1 MTDIKE
7 KARIVIVREKVKN
20 IRGRPANR
28 LIKAAARY
36 RIIENAKQQNS
47 SEFPVDKAELFAAE
61 TTQTAVGLGA
71 AQIQSM
77 RRRGSA
83 AADKTPQQK
92 MRRAAVMN
100 VKERLRHRQIANAPD
115 SLPAQSAE
123 HDSGLSAKQDVK
135 SKSSLPKAS
144 ATPAPAK
151 PTGTEQR
158 KKYVQHKKLTRL
170 RNGRAKTEEK
180 LIQRLAAALTKST
193 TRAASSVV
201 LSAAGGVIIIAVC
214 ALMLIAGI
222 AASPFGILFANEPQ
236 GDGAIQLNAAVA
248 KINAEYAARLDEIQD
263 GEFEEIIV
271 NGDAPDW
278 REVVAVFACKV
289 AGGKNGLDVA
299 TMDEKRISLLRSV
312 FWDMVSLD
320 FEIETVETEDDD
332 PDNIGSIIVKN
343 TLKITIGHKTADDM
357 RSAYDF
363 SKAQNKVLD
372 ELLSDPTL
380 LRGLMSDLTITQ
392 ADAVELLKNLPG
404 DLDEERCAVVKAALS
419 LVGKVNYF
427 WGGKSLTLGWD
438 YRWGTT
444 MKVTS
449 EGSQSTGT
457 YRPYGLDCSG
467 FVDWAFYNATDGQYY
482 PSGGNGG
489 TQAQLN
495 NCYDISESEAL
506 PGDLVFASDIGHVGI
521 VGGRDDNG
529 NLLII
534 HCTGGGYNNV
544 VITGMDGF
552 FGITARPQWY

>member
-36 RIIENAKQQNS
+36 RITEKAKRQNS
-47 SEFPVDKAELFAAE
+47 SESPVDKAELFAAE
-61 TTQTAVGLGA
+61 MTQTAVGLGA

-77 RRRGSA
+77 RQRGSA
-83 AADKTPQQK
+83 ASDNTPQEK

-100 VKERLRHRQIANAPD
+100 EKERLRHRQSANAPD

-123 HDSGLSAKQDVK
+123 HDSGLSAKPDVK
-135 SKSSLPKAS
+135 SKSSLPKVS
-144 ATPAPAK
+144 APPSLAK
-151 PTGTEQR
+151 PIGTDQR
-158 KKYVQHKKLTRL
+158 KKYVQYKKLTRL
-170 RNGRAKTEEK
+170 RNGRAKIEEK
-180 LIQRLAAALTKST
+180 LIRRLAAALTKST
-193 TRAASSVV
+193 TRVASSVV

-248 KINAEYAARLDEIQD
+248 KINAEYAARLAEIQD

-312 FWDMVSLD
+312 FLDMVSLD

-332 PDNIGSIIVKN
+332 PDNIGGIIVKN

-363 SKAQNKVLD
+363 SKAQNKALD

-380 LRGLMSDLTITQ
+380 LNGLMSDLTITQ
-392 ADAVELLKNLPG
+392 ANAVGLLKNLPD
-404 DLDEERCAVVKAALS
+404 DLDEERRAVVKSALS

-482 PSGGNGG
+482 PSGGDGG

-495 NCYDISESEAL
+495 NCYVISESEAL

-534 HCTGGGYNNV
+534 HCAGGGYNNV

>member
-20 IRGRPANR
+20 IRGRPASR
-28 LIKAAARY
+28 LTKAAARY
-36 RIIENAKQQNS
+36 RIIEKAKRQNS
-47 SEFPVDKAELFAAE
+47 SESPVDKAELFAAE
-61 TTQTAVGLGA
+61 MTQAAVGLGA

-77 RRRGSA
+77 RRRGSVR
-83 AADKTPQQK
+83 ADNTPQQK

-100 VKERLRHRQIANAPD
+100 AKERLRHRQSTNAPD
-115 SLPAQSAE
+115 NLPAQSAE
-123 HDSGLSAKQDVK
+123 HDSRLSAKQDVK

-180 LIQRLAAALTKST
+180 FIRRFAAALTKST

-236 GDGAIQLNAAVA
+236 GDSAIQLNAAVA

-289 AGGKNGLDVA
+289 AGGKNGIDVA

-320 FEIETVETEDDD
+320 SEIETVETEDDA
-332 PDNIGSIIVKN
+332 PDNIGGIIVKN

-357 RSAYDF
+357 RSAYNF
-363 SKAQNKVLD
+363 SKAQNKALD

-380 LRGLMSDLTITQ
+380 LKGLMSDLTITQ
-392 ADAVELLKNLPG
+392 TDAVELLKNLPD
-404 DLDEERCAVVKAALS
+404 DLDEERRAVVKAALA

-482 PSGGNGG
+482 PSCGNGG

-495 NCYDISESEAL
+495 NCYVISESEAL

>member
-7 KARIVIVREKVKN
+7 KSRIVIVREKVKN
-20 IRGRPANR
+20 IHGRPASR
-28 LIKAAARY
+28 LIKATARY
-36 RIIENAKQQNS
+36 RIIKKAKRQNS
-47 SEFPVDKAELFAAE
+47 SEAPVDKAELFAAE
-61 TTQTAVGLGA
+61 MTQAAVGLGA

-77 RRRGSA
+77 RRRGSVR
-83 AADKTPQQK
+83 ADNTPQQK

-100 VKERLRHRQIANAPD
+100 AKERLRHRQSTNAPD
-115 SLPAQSAE
+115 NLPAQSAE

-135 SKSSLPKAS
+135 SKSSLPKVS
-144 ATPAPAK
+144 ARPSPVK
-151 PTGTEQR
+151 PTGTDQR

-170 RNGRAKTEEK
+170 RTGRANTEEK
-180 LIQRLAAALTKST
+180 LIRRLAAALTKST

-332 PDNIGSIIVKN
+332 PDNIGGIIVKN

-363 SKAQNKVLD
+363 SKAQNKALD

-380 LRGLMSDLTITQ
+380 LKGLMSDLTITQ
-392 ADAVELLKNLPG
+392 ADAVELLKNLPD

-482 PSGGNGG
+482 PSGGDGG

-495 NCYDISESEAL
+495 NCYVISKSEAL

>member
-20 IRGRPANR
+20 IRGRPASR
-28 LIKAAARY
+28 LIKAAAKY
-36 RIIENAKQQNS
+36 RIIEKAKRQNN
-47 SEFPVDKAELFAAE
+47 SETPVDRAELFAAE

-71 AQIQSM
+71 GQIQSM

-83 AADKTPQQK
+83 AADNTPQQK
-92 MRRAAVMN
+92 MRLAAVMN
-100 VKERLRHRQIANAPD
+100 AKEKLRHSQSANAPD

-135 SKSSLPKAS
+135 SKSSLPKVS
-144 ATPAPAK
+144 APPSPAK
-151 PTGTEQR
+151 PKGTEQR
-158 KKYVQHKKLTRL
+158 KKYVQYKKLTRL
-170 RNGRAKTEEK
+170 RNGRAKAEEK
-180 LIQRLAAALTKST
+180 FIRRFAAALTKST

-236 GDGAIQLNAAVA
+236 GDGAVQLNAAVA

-263 GEFEEIIV
+263 GEFEKIIV

-289 AGGKNGLDVA
+289 AGGKNGIDVA

-332 PDNIGSIIVKN
+332 PDNIGGIIVKN

-357 RSAYDF
+357 RSAYNF
-363 SKAQNKVLD
+363 SKAQNKALD

-392 ADAVELLKNLPG
+392 ADAVELLKNLPD
-404 DLDEERCAVVKAALS
+404 DLNEERCAVVKAALS

-444 MKVTS
+444 IKVTS

-482 PSGGNGG
+482 PSCGDGG

-495 NCYDISESEAL
+495 NCYVISESEAL

-521 VGGRDDNG
+521 VGGHDDNG

>member
-7 KARIVIVREKVKN
+7 KSRIVIVREKVKN

-36 RIIENAKQQNS
+36 RIIEKAKQQNS

-83 AADKTPQQK
+83 AADNTPQQK

-320 FEIETVETEDDD
+320 FEKETVETEDDD
-332 PDNIGSIIVKN
+332 PDNIGGIIVKN

-357 RSAYDF
+357 RSAYAF
-363 SKAQNKVLD
+363 SKAQNKALD

-380 LRGLMSDLTITQ
+380 LKGLMSDLTITQ
-392 ADAVELLKNLPG
+392 ADAVELLKNLPD
-404 DLDEERCAVVKAALS
+404 DLDEERRAVVKAALS

-482 PSGGNGG
+482 PSVGNGG

-495 NCYDISESEAL
+495 NCYVISESEAL

-521 VGGRDDNG
+521 IGGRDDNG

>member
-7 KARIVIVREKVKN
+7 KSRIVIVREKVKN
-20 IRGRPANR
+20 IRGRPASR
-28 LIKAAARY
+28 LTKAAARY
-36 RIIENAKQQNS
+36 RIIEKAKRQNS
-47 SEFPVDKAELFAAE
+47 SESPVDKAELFAAE
-61 TTQTAVGLGA
+61 MTQTAVGLGA

-77 RRRGSA
+77 RRCGSA
-83 AADKTPQQK
+83 AADNTPQEK

-100 VKERLRHRQIANAPD
+100 AKERLRHRQSANAPD

-135 SKSSLPKAS
+135 SKSSLPKVS
-144 ATPAPAK
+144 ARPSPVK
-151 PTGTEQR
+151 PTGTDQR

-170 RNGRAKTEEK
+170 RTGRANTEEK
-180 LIQRLAAALTKST
+180 LIRRLAAALTKST

-289 AGGKNGLDVA
+289 AGGKNGIDVA

-332 PDNIGSIIVKN
+332 PDNIGGIIVKN

-363 SKAQNKVLD
+363 SKAQNKALD

-380 LRGLMSDLTITQ
+380 LKGLMSDLTITQ
-392 ADAVELLKNLPG
+392 ADAVELLKNLPD
-404 DLDEERCAVVKAALS
+404 DLDEERLAVVKAALS

-438 YRWGTT
+438 YSWGTT

-482 PSGGNGG
+482 PSGGDGG

-495 NCYDISESEAL
+495 NCYVISESEAL

-521 VGGRDDNG
+521 IGGRDDNG

>member
-7 KARIVIVREKVKN
+7 KARIVVVREKVKN
-20 IRGRPANR
+20 IRGRPASR

-36 RIIENAKQQNS
+36 RIIKKAKQQNS
-47 SEFPVDKAELFAAE
+47 SEAPVDKAELFAAE
-61 TTQTAVGLGA
+61 MTQTAVGLGA
-71 AQIQSM
+71 AQIRNM
-77 RRRGSA
+77 RQRGSA
-83 AADKTPQQK
+83 AADNTPQQK
-92 MRRAAVMN
+92 MRRAAAMN
-100 VKERLRHRQIANAPD
+100 AKDRLRHRQSANAPD
-115 SLPAQSAE
+115 GLPAQSAE
-123 HDSGLSAKQDVK
+123 HDSRLSAKQDIK
-135 SKSSLPKAS
+135 SKSSSPKVS
-144 ATPAPAK
+144 APPSPAK
-151 PTGTEQR
+151 PIGTEQR
-158 KKYVQHKKLTRL
+158 KKYVQYKKLTGL
-170 RNGRAKTEEK
+170 HTGRATTEEK
-180 LIQRLAAALTKST
+180 LIRRLAAALTKST
-193 TRAASSVV
+193 SRAASSVV

-248 KINAEYAARLDEIQD
+248 KINAEYAARLDEIQA

-312 FWDMVSLD
+312 FWDMVSIG
-320 FEIETVETEDDD
+320 FELETVETEDDD
-332 PDNIGSIIVKN
+332 PDNIGGIIVKN

-357 RSAYDF
+357 RSAYNF
-363 SKAQNKVLD
+363 SKAQNKALD

-380 LRGLMSDLTITQ
+380 LNGLMSDLTITQ
-392 ADAVELLKNLPG
+392 ANAVELLKNLPD
-404 DLDEERCAVVKAALS
+404 DLDEERRAVVKSALS

-482 PSGGNGG
+482 PSGGDGG
-489 TQAQLN
+489 TLAQLN
-495 NCYDISESEAL
+495 NCYVISESEAL

-529 NLLII
+529 NLRII

>member
-20 IRGRPANR
+20 IRGRPASR
-28 LIKAAARY
+28 LTKAAARY
-36 RIIENAKQQNS
+36 RIIEKAKRQNS
-47 SEFPVDKAELFAAE
+47 SEAPVDKAELFAAE
-61 TTQTAVGLGA
+61 MTQAAVGLGA

-83 AADKTPQQK
+83 AADNTPQEK
-92 MRRAAVMN
+92 MRRAAAMN
-100 VKERLRHRQIANAPD
+100 AKERLRHRQSANAPD

-123 HDSGLSAKQDVK
+123 RDSGLSAKQDVK
-135 SKSSLPKAS
+135 SKSSLPKVS
-144 ATPAPAK
+144 APPSLAK

-158 KKYVQHKKLTRL
+158 KKYIQHKKLTRL
-170 RNGRAKTEEK
+170 CNGRAKTEEK
-180 LIQRLAAALTKST
+180 LIRRLAAALTKST
-193 TRAASSVV
+193 ARAASSVV

-236 GDGAIQLNAAVA
+236 GDGAVQLNTAVA

-289 AGGKNGLDVA
+289 AGGKNGIDVA

-332 PDNIGSIIVKN
+332 PDNIGGIIVKN

-363 SKAQNKVLD
+363 SKAQNKALD

-380 LRGLMSDLTITQ
+380 FRGLMSDLTITQ
-392 ADAVELLKNLPG
+392 ADAVELLKNLPD

-482 PSGGNGG
+482 PSGGDGG

-495 NCYDISESEAL
+495 NCYVISESEAL

-529 NLLII
+529 SLLII

>member
-20 IRGRPANR
+20 IRGRPASR
-28 LIKAAARY
+28 PIKATARY
-36 RIIENAKQQNS
+36 RIIEKAKRQNS
-47 SEFPVDKAELFAAE
+47 SETPVDRAELFAAE

-71 AQIQSM
+71 GQIQSM

-83 AADKTPQQK
+83 AADNTPQQK

-100 VKERLRHRQIANAPD
+100 AKEKLRYSQSANAPD

-135 SKSSLPKAS
+135 SKSSLPKVS
-144 ATPAPAK
+144 APPSPAK
-151 PTGTEQR
+151 PTGTERR
-158 KKYVQHKKLTRL
+158 KKYVQYKNLTRL

-180 LIQRLAAALTKST
+180 LIRRLAAALTKST

-201 LSAAGGVIIIAVC
+201 LSAAGSVIIITVC

-248 KINAEYAARLDEIQD
+248 KINAEYAARLDEIQN

-332 PDNIGSIIVKN
+332 PDNIGGIIVKN
-343 TLKITIGHKTADDM
+343 TLKITIGHKTVDDM
-357 RSAYDF
+357 RNAYDF
-363 SKAQNKVLD
+363 SKAQNKALD
-372 ELLSDPTL
+372 ELLSDPAL
-380 LRGLMSDLTITQ
+380 LKELMSDLTITQ
-392 ADAVELLKNLPG
+392 ADAVELLKNLPD
-404 DLDEERCAVVKAALS
+404 DLDEGRRAVVKAALS

-449 EGSQSTGT
+449 EGSPSTGT

-482 PSGGNGG
+482 PSGGDGG

-495 NCYDISESEAL
+495 NCYVISESEAL

>member
-36 RIIENAKQQNS
+36 RITEKAKRQNS
-47 SEFPVDKAELFAAE
+47 SESPVDKAELFAAE
-61 TTQTAVGLGA
+61 MTQTAVGLGA

-77 RRRGSA
+77 RQRGSA
-83 AADKTPQQK
+83 ASDNTPQEK

-100 VKERLRHRQIANAPD
+100 EKERLRHRQSANAPD

-135 SKSSLPKAS
+135 SKSSLPKVS
-144 ATPAPAK
+144 APPSPAK
-151 PTGTEQR
+151 PTGMEQR

-170 RNGRAKTEEK
+170 RSGRAKTEEK
-180 LIQRLAAALTKST
+180 LIQRLATALTKST
-193 TRAASSVV
+193 TRAASSEV

-312 FWDMVSLD
+312 FLDMVSLD

-332 PDNIGSIIVKN
+332 PDNIGGIIVKN

-357 RSAYDF
+357 RSAYNF
-363 SKAQNKVLD
+363 SKAQNKALD
-372 ELLSDPTL
+372 ELLSDPAL
-380 LRGLMSDLTITQ
+380 LKGLMSDLTITQ
-392 ADAVELLKNLPG
+392 ADAVELLKNLPD
-404 DLDEERCAVVKAALS
+404 DLDEERRAVVKAALS

-482 PSGGNGG
+482 PSGGDGG

-495 NCYDISESEAL
+495 NCYVISESEAL

-529 NLLII
+529 SLLII

>member
-7 KARIVIVREKVKN
+7 KSRIVIVREKVKN

-36 RIIENAKQQNS
+36 RIIEKVKRQNS
-47 SEFPVDKAELFAAE
+47 SETPVDKAELFAAE
-61 TTQTAVGLGA
+61 MTQTAVGLGA

-83 AADKTPQQK
+83 TADNTPQEK

-100 VKERLRHRQIANAPD
+100 AKERLRHRQSANAPD

-123 HDSGLSAKQDVK
+123 HDSRLPPRQDIK
-135 SKSSLPKAS
+135 SKSSLPKVS
-144 ATPAPAK
+144 APPSPAK

-180 LIQRLAAALTKST
+180 LIRRLAAALTKST
-193 TRAASSVV
+193 SRAASSVV
-201 LSAAGGVIIIAVC
+201 LSAAGGVIIIAVR

-332 PDNIGSIIVKN
+332 PDNIGGIIVKN

-357 RSAYDF
+357 RSAYNF
-363 SKAQNKVLD
+363 SKAQNKALD

-380 LRGLMSDLTITQ
+380 LKGLMSDLTITQ
-392 ADAVELLKNLPG
+392 ADAVELLKNLPD
-404 DLDEERCAVVKAALS
+404 DLDEERRAVVKAALS

-482 PSGGNGG
+482 PSGGDGG

-495 NCYDISESEAL
+495 NCYVISESEAL

-552 FGITARPQWY
+552 FGITARLQCY

>member
-36 RIIENAKQQNS
+36 RITEKAKRQNS
-47 SEFPVDKAELFAAE
+47 SESPVDKAELFAAE
-61 TTQTAVGLGA
+61 MTQTAVGLGA

-77 RRRGSA
+77 RQRGSA
-83 AADKTPQQK
+83 ASDNTPQEK

-100 VKERLRHRQIANAPD
+100 VKERLRHRQSANAPD

-135 SKSSLPKAS
+135 SKSSLPKVS
-144 ATPAPAK
+144 APPSPAK
-151 PTGTEQR
+151 PTGMEQR

-170 RNGRAKTEEK
+170 RSGRAKTEEK

-193 TRAASSVV
+193 TRAASSEV

-312 FWDMVSLD
+312 FLDMVSLD
-320 FEIETVETEDDD
+320 FEIETVETEDDA
-332 PDNIGSIIVKN
+332 PDNIGGIIVKN

-357 RSAYDF
+357 RSAYNF
-363 SKAQNKVLD
+363 SKAQNKALD
-372 ELLSDPTL
+372 ELLSDPAL
-380 LRGLMSDLTITQ
+380 LKGLMSDLTITQ
-392 ADAVELLKNLPG
+392 ADAVELLKNLPD
-404 DLDEERCAVVKAALS
+404 DLDEERRAVVKAALS

-482 PSGGNGG
+482 PSGGDGG

-495 NCYDISESEAL
+495 NCYVISESEAL

-529 NLLII
+529 SLLII

>member
-7 KARIVIVREKVKN
+7 KARIVVVREKVKN
-20 IRGRPANR
+20 IRGRPASR

-36 RIIENAKQQNS
+36 RSIEKAKHQNS
-47 SEFPVDKAELFAAE
+47 SEATIDKAELFATKAM
-61 TTQTAVGLGA
+61 QTAVGLGA
-71 AQIQSM
+71 AQIRNM
-77 RRRGSA
+77 RQRGSA
-83 AADKTPQQK
+83 AADNTPQQK

-100 VKERLRHRQIANAPD
+100 AKEKLRHSQSANAPD

-123 HDSGLSAKQDVK
+123 HDSGLSPRQDIK

-180 LIQRLAAALTKST
+180 LIRRLAAALTKST

-236 GDGAIQLNAAVA
+236 GDGAMQLNAAVA

-289 AGGKNGLDVA
+289 AGGKNGIDVA

-312 FWDMVSLD
+312 FWDMVSID

-332 PDNIGSIIVKN
+332 PDNIGGIIVKN

-357 RSAYDF
+357 RSAYNF
-363 SKAQNKVLD
+363 SKAQNKALD
-372 ELLSDPTL
+372 ELLSDLTL
-380 LRGLMSDLTITQ
+380 LKGLMSDLTITQ
-392 ADAVELLKNLPG
+392 TDAVELLKNLPD
-404 DLDEERCAVVKAALS
+404 DLDEERRAVVKAALL

-495 NCYDISESEAL
+495 NCYVISESEAL

-521 VGGRDDNG
+521 IGGRDDNG

>member
-20 IRGRPANR
+20 IRGRPASR

-36 RIIENAKQQNS
+36 RIIEKAKRQNS
-47 SEFPVDKAELFAAE
+47 SESPVDKAELFAAE
-61 TTQTAVGLGA
+61 MTQAAVGLGA

-83 AADKTPQQK
+83 TADNTPQEK
-92 MRRAAVMN
+92 MRRATVMN
-100 VKERLRHRQIANAPD
+100 AKESLRHRQSANAPD

-123 HDSGLSAKQDVK
+123 HDSGISAKHDVK
-135 SKSSLPKAS
+135 SKSSLPKVS
-144 ATPAPAK
+144 APPSPAK

-158 KKYVQHKKLTRL
+158 KKYVQYKNLTRL

-236 GDGAIQLNAAVA
+236 GDGATQLNAAVA

-320 FEIETVETEDDD
+320 FEIETVEAEDDD
-332 PDNIGSIIVKN
+332 PDNIGGIIVKN

-363 SKAQNKVLD
+363 SKAQNKALD

-380 LRGLMSDLTITQ
+380 LKRLMSDLTITQ
-392 ADAVELLKNLPG
+392 ADAVELLKNLPD
-404 DLDEERCAVVKAALS
+404 DLDEERRAVVKAALS

-482 PSGGNGG
+482 PSGGDGG

-495 NCYDISESEAL
+495 NCYVTSESEAL

>member
-36 RIIENAKQQNS
+36 RIIEKAKQQNS
-47 SEFPVDKAELFAAE
+47 SEFPVDKADLFAAE

-83 AADKTPQQK
+83 AADNTPQQK

-100 VKERLRHRQIANAPD
+100 AKERLRRRKSTNTPD

-123 HDSGLSAKQDVK
+123 QDVK
-135 SKSSLPKAS
+135 SKSSLPKVS
-144 ATPAPAK
+144 APPSPAK
-151 PTGTEQR
+151 PTGTERR
-158 KKYVQHKKLTRL
+158 KKYVQYKNLTRL
-170 RNGRAKTEEK
+170 RNGRAKAEEK
-180 LIQRLAAALTKST
+180 FIRRFAAALTKST

-289 AGGKNGLDVA
+289 AGRKNGLDVA

-332 PDNIGSIIVKN
+332 PDNIGGIIVKN

-363 SKAQNKVLD
+363 SKAQNKALD

-380 LRGLMSDLTITQ
+380 LKWLMSDLTITQ
-392 ADAVELLKNLPG
+392 ADAVELLKNLPD
-404 DLDEERCAVVKAALS
+404 DLDEERRAVVKAALL

-495 NCYDISESEAL
+495 NCYVISESEAL

-521 VGGRDDNG
+521 IGGRDDNG

>member
-7 KARIVIVREKVKN
+7 KARIVVVREKVKN
-20 IRGRPANR
+20 IRGRPASR

-36 RIIENAKQQNS
+36 RIIKKAKQQNS
-47 SEFPVDKAELFAAE
+47 SEAPVDKAELFAAK

-77 RRRGSA
+77 RRCGSA
-83 AADKTPQQK
+83 TADNTPQKK
-92 MRRAAVMN
+92 MRRAAAMN
-100 VKERLRHRQIANAPD
+100 AKERLRRRKSANVPD

-135 SKSSLPKAS
+135 SKSSLPKVS
-144 ATPAPAK
+144 APPSLAK
-151 PTGTEQR
+151 PIGTDQR
-158 KKYVQHKKLTRL
+158 KKYVQYKKLTRL
-170 RNGRAKTEEK
+170 RNGRAKIEEK
-180 LIQRLAAALTKST
+180 LIRRLAAALTKST

-332 PDNIGSIIVKN
+332 PDSIGGIIVKN

-363 SKAQNKVLD
+363 SKAQNKALD

-380 LRGLMSDLTITQ
+380 LKGLMSDLTITQ
-392 ADAVELLKNLPG
+392 ADAVELLKNLPD
-404 DLDEERCAVVKAALS
+404 DLDEERRAVVKAALS

-495 NCYDISESEAL
+495 NCYVISESEAL

>member
-7 KARIVIVREKVKN
+7 KARIVVVREKVKN
-20 IRGRPANR
+20 IRGRPVSR

-36 RIIENAKQQNS
+36 RIIEKSKQQNS
-47 SEFPVDKAELFAAE
+47 SETPVDRAELFAAK

-71 AQIQSM
+71 TQIQSM
-77 RRRGSA
+77 RRCSSA
-83 AADKTPQQK
+83 AADNTPQEK

-100 VKERLRHRQIANAPD
+100 VKERLRRRKSTNVPD
-115 SLPAQSAE
+115 SLSAQSAE
-123 HDSGLSAKQDVK
+123 HDSGLSPRQDIK
-135 SKSSLPKAS
+135 SKSSLPKVS
-144 ATPAPAK
+144 APPSPAK
-151 PTGTEQR
+151 PTCTKQR
-158 KKYVQHKKLTRL
+158 KKYVQYKKLTRL
-170 RNGRAKTEEK
+170 RNGRAKAEEK
-180 LIQRLAAALTKST
+180 LIRRLAAALTKSA

-214 ALMLIAGI
+214 ALILIAGI

-332 PDNIGSIIVKN
+332 PDNIGGIIVKN

-363 SKAQNKVLD
+363 SKAQNKALD

-380 LRGLMSDLTITQ
+380 LKGLMSDLTITQ
-392 ADAVELLKNLPG
+392 ADAVELLKNLPD
-404 DLDEERCAVVKAALS
+404 DLDEERRAVVKAALS

-482 PSGGNGG
+482 PSGGDGG

-495 NCYDISESEAL
+495 NCYVISESEAL

>member
-83 AADKTPQQK
+83 AADNTPQQK

-495 NCYDISESEAL
+495 NCYEAL

>member
-7 KARIVIVREKVKN
+7 KARIVVVREKVKN
-20 IRGRPANR
+20 IRGRPASR

-36 RIIENAKQQNS
+36 RIIEKAKQQNS

-83 AADKTPQQK
+83 AADNTPQQK

-100 VKERLRHRQIANAPD
+100 AKERLRRRKSTNTPD

-123 HDSGLSAKQDVK
+123 QDVK
-135 SKSSLPKAS
+135 SKSSLPKVS
-144 ATPAPAK
+144 APPSPAK
-151 PTGTEQR
+151 PTGTERR
-158 KKYVQHKKLTRL
+158 KKYVQYKNLTRL
-170 RNGRAKTEEK
+170 RNGRAKAEEK
-180 LIQRLAAALTKST
+180 FIRRFAAALTKST

-332 PDNIGSIIVKN
+332 PDNIGGIIVKN

-357 RSAYDF
+357 RSAYNF
-363 SKAQNKVLD
+363 SKAQNKALD

-380 LRGLMSDLTITQ
+380 LKGLMSDLTITQ
-392 ADAVELLKNLPG
+392 ADAVELLKNLPD
-404 DLDEERCAVVKAALS
+404 DLDEERRSVVKAALS

-444 MKVTS
+444 IKVTS

-482 PSGGNGG
+482 PSGGDGG

-495 NCYDISESEAL
+495 NCYVISESEAL

-529 NLLII
+529 SLLII
-534 HCTGGGYNNV
+534 HCAGGGYNNV

>member
-7 KARIVIVREKVKN
+7 KARIVVVREKVKN
-20 IRGRPANR
+20 IRGRPVSR

-36 RIIENAKQQNS
+36 RIIEKSKQQNS
-47 SEFPVDKAELFAAE
+47 SESPVDKAELFAAE
-61 TTQTAVGLGA
+61 TTQAAVGLGA

-83 AADKTPQQK
+83 TADNTPQQK
-92 MRRAAVMN
+92 MRRAAAMN
-100 VKERLRHRQIANAPD
+100 AKERPRRRKSANVPD

-135 SKSSLPKAS
+135 SKSSLPKVS
-144 ATPAPAK
+144 APPSLAK
-151 PTGTEQR
+151 PTGTAQR
-158 KKYVQHKKLTRL
+158 KKFVQYKKLTRL

-180 LIQRLAAALTKST
+180 LIRRLAAALTKST

-236 GDGAIQLNAAVA
+236 GDGATQLNAAVA

-320 FEIETVETEDDD
+320 FEIETVEAEDDD
-332 PDNIGSIIVKN
+332 PDNIGGIIVKN

-363 SKAQNKVLD
+363 SKAQNKALD

-380 LRGLMSDLTITQ
+380 LKGLMSDLTITQ
-392 ADAVELLKNLPG
+392 ADAVELLKNLPD
-404 DLDEERCAVVKAALS
+404 DLDEERRAVVKAALS

-482 PSGGNGG
+482 PSGGDGG

-495 NCYDISESEAL
+495 NCYVISESEAL

-534 HCTGGGYNNV
+534 HCTSGGYNNV
-544 VITGMDGF
+544 VITGMNGF

>member
-83 AADKTPQQK
+83 AADNTPQQK

-467 FVDWAFYNATDGQYY
+467 FVYWAFYNATDGQYY

-495 NCYDISESEAL
+495 NCYVISESEAL

>member
-20 IRGRPANR
+20 IRGRPASR
-28 LIKAAARY
+28 LTKAAARY
-36 RIIENAKQQNS
+36 RIIEKAKRQNS
-47 SEFPVDKAELFAAE
+47 SEAPVDKAELFAAE
-61 TTQTAVGLGA
+61 MTQAAVGLGA

-83 AADKTPQQK
+83 AADNTPQEK
-92 MRRAAVMN
+92 MRRAAAMN
-100 VKERLRHRQIANAPD
+100 AKERLRHRQSANAPD

-123 HDSGLSAKQDVK
+123 RDSGLSAKQDVK
-135 SKSSLPKAS
+135 SKSSLPKVS
-144 ATPAPAK
+144 APPSLAK

-158 KKYVQHKKLTRL
+158 KKYIQHKKLTRL
-170 RNGRAKTEEK
+170 CNGRAKTEEK
-180 LIQRLAAALTKST
+180 LIRRLAAALTKST
-193 TRAASSVV
+193 ARAASSVV

-236 GDGAIQLNAAVA
+236 GDGAVQLNTAVA

-289 AGGKNGLDVA
+289 AGGKNGIDVA

-332 PDNIGSIIVKN
+332 PDNIGGIIVKN

-363 SKAQNKVLD
+363 SKAQNKALD

-380 LRGLMSDLTITQ
+380 FRGLMSDLTITQ
-392 ADAVELLKNLPG
+392 ADAVELLKNLPD

-495 NCYDISESEAL
+495 NCYVISESEAL

-521 VGGRDDNG
+521 VGGRDYNG
-529 NLLII
+529 SLLII

>member
-20 IRGRPANR
+20 IRGRSANR

-36 RIIENAKQQNS
+36 RIIEKAKQQNS
-47 SEFPVDKAELFAAE
+47 SESPVDKAELFAAE
-61 TTQTAVGLGA
+61 MTQAAVGLGA

-83 AADKTPQQK
+83 AADNTPQQK
-92 MRRAAVMN
+92 IRRAAVMN

-214 ALMLIAGI
+214 ALILIAGI
-222 AASPFGILFANEPQ
+222 AASPFGILFANEPH

-289 AGGKNGLDVA
+289 AGGKNGIDVA

-312 FWDMVSLD
+312 FWDMASLD

-332 PDNIGSIIVKN
+332 PDNIGGIIVKN

-363 SKAQNKVLD
+363 SKAQNKALD

-380 LRGLMSDLTITQ
+380 LKWLISDLTITQ
-392 ADAVELLKNLPG
+392 ADAVELLKNLPD
-404 DLDEERCAVVKAALS
+404 DLDEERRAVVKAALS

-482 PSGGNGG
+482 PSGGDGG

-495 NCYDISESEAL
+495 NCYVISESEAL

-529 NLLII
+529 SLLII
-534 HCTGGGYNNV
+534 HCAGGGYNNV

>member
-83 AADKTPQQK
+83 AADNTPQQK

-482 PSGGNGG
+482 TSGGNGG

-495 NCYDISESEAL
+495 NCYVISESEAL

>member
-36 RIIENAKQQNS
+36 RIIEKAKRQNS
-47 SEFPVDKAELFAAE
+47 SEAPVDKAELFAAE
-61 TTQTAVGLGA
+61 MTQAAVGLGA
-71 AQIQSM
+71 AQIRNM

-83 AADKTPQQK
+83 AADNTPQQK
-92 MRRAAVMN
+92 MRRAAAMN
-100 VKERLRHRQIANAPD
+100 AKERLRHRQSANAPD

-123 HDSGLSAKQDVK
+123 HGSGLSAKQDIK
-135 SKSSLPKAS
+135 LKSSLPKVS
-144 ATPAPAK
+144 IPPSPVK

-170 RNGRAKTEEK
+170 RTGRAKTEEK
-180 LIQRLAAALTKST
+180 FIRRFAAALTKST

-236 GDGAIQLNAAVA
+236 GDSAIQLNAAVA

-289 AGGKNGLDVA
+289 AGGKNGIDVA

-320 FEIETVETEDDD
+320 SEIETVETEDDA
-332 PDNIGSIIVKN
+332 PDNIGGIIVKN

-357 RSAYDF
+357 RSAYNF
-363 SKAQNKVLD
+363 SKAQNKALD

-380 LRGLMSDLTITQ
+380 LKGLMSDLTITQ
-392 ADAVELLKNLPG
+392 TDAVELLKNLPD
-404 DLDEERCAVVKAALS
+404 DLDEERRAVVKAALA

-444 MKVTS
+444 IKVTS

-482 PSGGNGG
+482 PSGGDGG
-489 TQAQLN
+489 TLAQLN
-495 NCYDISESEAL
+495 NCYVISESEAL

>member
-1 MTDIKE
+1 MTDITE

-20 IRGRPANR
+20 IRGRPASR

-36 RIIENAKQQNS
+36 RIIEKVKRQNS
-47 SEFPVDKAELFAAE
+47 SETPVDRAELFAAE

-71 AQIQSM
+71 GQIQSM

-83 AADKTPQQK
+83 AADNTPQQK

-100 VKERLRHRQIANAPD
+100 AKEKLRHSQSANAPD

-123 HDSGLSAKQDVK
+123 HDSGLSAKQDIK
-135 SKSSLPKAS
+135 SKSSLPKVS
-144 ATPAPAK
+144 APPSPAK
-151 PTGTEQR
+151 PTDTEQR
-158 KKYVQHKKLTRL
+158 KKYVQYKKLTRL
-170 RNGRAKTEEK
+170 HTGRAKTEEK
-180 LIQRLAAALTKST
+180 LIQRLSAALTKST

-236 GDGAIQLNAAVA
+236 GDSAIQLNAAVA
-248 KINAEYAARLDEIQD
+248 KNNAEYAARLDEIQD

-320 FEIETVETEDDD
+320 FELETVETEDDD
-332 PDNIGSIIVKN
+332 PDNIGGIIVKN

-357 RSAYDF
+357 RSAYNF
-363 SKAQNKVLD
+363 SKAQNKALD

-380 LRGLMSDLTITQ
+380 LNGLMSDLTITQ
-392 ADAVELLKNLPG
+392 ANAVELLKNLPD
-404 DLDEERCAVVKAALS
+404 DLDEERLAVVKAALS

-482 PSGGNGG
+482 PSGGDGG

-495 NCYDISESEAL
+495 NCYVISESEAL

-521 VGGRDDNG
+521 VGGRDG
-529 NLLII
+529 NSSLLII

>member
-7 KARIVIVREKVKN
+7 KSRIVIVREKVKN
-20 IRGRPANR
+20 IRGRPASR
-28 LIKAAARY
+28 LTKAAARY
-36 RIIENAKQQNS
+36 RIIEKAKRQNS
-47 SEFPVDKAELFAAE
+47 SESPVDKAELFAAE
-61 TTQTAVGLGA
+61 MTQTAVGLGA

-77 RRRGSA
+77 RRCGSA
-83 AADKTPQQK
+83 AADNTPQEK

-100 VKERLRHRQIANAPD
+100 AKERLRHRQSANAPD

-123 HDSGLSAKQDVK
+123 HDSGLSAKQDIK
-135 SKSSLPKAS
+135 SKSSLPKVS
-144 ATPAPAK
+144 APTSPAK

-158 KKYVQHKKLTRL
+158 KKYVQYKNLTRL
-170 RNGRAKTEEK
+170 RSGRAKIEEK
-180 LIQRLAAALTKST
+180 LIRRLAAALTKSA

-289 AGGKNGLDVA
+289 AGGKNGIDVA

-332 PDNIGSIIVKN
+332 PDNIGGIIVKN

-363 SKAQNKVLD
+363 SKAQNEALD
-372 ELLSDPTL
+372 DLLSDPTL
-380 LRGLMSDLTITQ
+380 LKWLISDLTITQ
-392 ADAVELLKNLPG
+392 ADAVELLKNLPD
-404 DLDEERCAVVKAALS
+404 DLNEERRAVVKAALS

-449 EGSQSTGT
+449 VGSQSTGT

-482 PSGGNGG
+482 PSGGDGG
-489 TQAQLN
+489 TLAQLN
-495 NCYDISESEAL
+495 NCYVISESEAL

>member
-7 KARIVIVREKVKN
+7 KSRIVIVREKVKN

-36 RIIENAKQQNS
+36 RIIEKAKQQNS
-47 SEFPVDKAELFAAE
+47 SESPVDKAELFAAE
-61 TTQTAVGLGA
+61 MTQAAVGLGA

-83 AADKTPQQK
+83 AADNTPQEK

-100 VKERLRHRQIANAPD
+100 AKERLRHRQSANAPD
-115 SLPAQSAE
+115 SLPAQSVE
-123 HDSGLSAKQDVK
+123 HDSGLSPRQDIK
-135 SKSSLPKAS
+135 SKSSLPKVNA
-144 ATPAPAK
+144 PPYPAK
-151 PTGTEQR
+151 PKGTEQR
-158 KKYVQHKKLTRL
+158 KKYVQYKKLTRL
-170 RNGRAKTEEK
+170 RNGRAKAEEK
-180 LIQRLAAALTKST
+180 LIRRLAAALTKST

-271 NGDAPDW
+271 SGDAPDW

-320 FEIETVETEDDD
+320 FEIETIETEDADT
-332 PDNIGSIIVKN
+332 DNIGGIIVKN

-363 SKAQNKVLD
+363 SRAQNKALD

-380 LRGLMSDLTITQ
+380 LKGLMSDLTITQ
-392 ADAVELLKNLPG
+392 ADAVELLKNLPD
-404 DLDEERCAVVKAALS
+404 DLNEERRAVVKAALS

-467 FVDWAFYNATDGQYY
+467 FVDWAFYNATDRQYY
-482 PSGGNGG
+482 PSGGDGG

-495 NCYDISESEAL
+495 NCYVISESEAL

-521 VGGRDDNG
+521 VGGHDDNG

>member
-7 KARIVIVREKVKN
+7 KSRIVIVREKVKN

-36 RIIENAKQQNS
+36 RIMEKAKQQNS
-47 SEFPVDKAELFAAE
+47 SESPVDKAELFAAE
-61 TTQTAVGLGA
+61 MTQAAVGLGA

-83 AADKTPQQK
+83 TADNTPQQK
-92 MRRAAVMN
+92 MRRAAAMN
-100 VKERLRHRQIANAPD
+100 VKERLRRRKSANVPD

-123 HDSGLSAKQDVK
+123 QDVK
-135 SKSSLPKAS
+135 SKSSLPKVNA
-144 ATPAPAK
+144 PPYPAK
-151 PTGTEQR
+151 PKGTEQR
-158 KKYVQHKKLTRL
+158 KKYVQYKKLTRL
-170 RNGRAKTEEK
+170 RNGRAKAEEK
-180 LIQRLAAALTKST
+180 FIRRLSAALTKST
-193 TRAASSVV
+193 TRAANSVV

-263 GEFEEIIV
+263 GEFEKIIV

-289 AGGKNGLDVA
+289 AGGKNGIDVA

-320 FEIETVETEDDD
+320 FEIETVEPEDDA

-363 SKAQNKVLD
+363 SKAQNKALD

-380 LRGLMSDLTITQ
+380 LKGLMSDLTITQ
-392 ADAVELLKNLPG
+392 ADAVELLKNLPD
-404 DLDEERCAVVKAALS
+404 DLDEERRAVVKAALS

-482 PSGGNGG
+482 PSGGDGG

-495 NCYDISESEAL
+495 NCYVISESEAL

-529 NLLII
+529 SLLII
-534 HCTGGGYNNV
+534 HCAGGGYNNV

>member
-20 IRGRPANR
+20 IRGRPASR
-28 LIKAAARY
+28 LTKAAAKY
-36 RIIENAKQQNS
+36 RIIEKAKRQNS
-47 SEFPVDKAELFAAE
+47 SESPVDKAELFAAE
-61 TTQTAVGLGA
+61 MTQTAVGLGA

-77 RRRGSA
+77 RQRGSA
-83 AADKTPQQK
+83 ASDNTPQEK
-92 MRRAAVMN
+92 MRRVAVMN
-100 VKERLRHRQIANAPD
+100 AKERLRHRQSANAPD

-289 AGGKNGLDVA
+289 AGGKNGIDVA

-312 FWDMVSLD
+312 FWDMVTLD

-332 PDNIGSIIVKN
+332 PDNIGGIIVKN

-357 RSAYDF
+357 RSAYAF
-363 SKAQNKVLD
+363 SKAQNKALD

-380 LRGLMSDLTITQ
+380 LKGLMSDLTITQ
-392 ADAVELLKNLPG
+392 ADAVELLKNLPD
-404 DLDEERCAVVKAALS
+404 DLDEERRAVVKAALS

-495 NCYDISESEAL
+495 NCYVISESEAL

>member
-20 IRGRPANR
+20 IRGRSANR

-36 RIIENAKQQNS
+36 RIIEKAKQQNS
-47 SEFPVDKAELFAAE
+47 SESPVDKAELFAAE
-61 TTQTAVGLGA
+61 MTQAAVGLGA

-83 AADKTPQQK
+83 AADNTPQQK
-92 MRRAAVMN
+92 IRRAAVMN

-170 RNGRAKTEEK
+170 RSGRAKAEEK
-180 LIQRLAAALTKST
+180 FIRRFAAALTKST

-214 ALMLIAGI
+214 ALILIAGI

-236 GDGAIQLNAAVA
+236 GDGAVQLNAAVA

-289 AGGKNGLDVA
+289 AGGKNGIDVA

-312 FWDMVSLD
+312 FWDMASLD

-332 PDNIGSIIVKN
+332 PDNIGGIIVKN

-363 SKAQNKVLD
+363 SKAQNKALD

-380 LRGLMSDLTITQ
+380 LKWLISDLTITQ
-392 ADAVELLKNLPG
+392 ADAVELLKNLPD
-404 DLDEERCAVVKAALS
+404 DLDEERRAVVKAALS

-495 NCYDISESEAL
+495 NCYVISESEAL

>member
-83 AADKTPQQK
+83 AADNTPQQK

-495 NCYDISESEAL
+495 NCYVISESEAL

-529 NLLII
+529 NSLII

>member
-7 KARIVIVREKVKN
+7 KSRIVIVREKVKN

-36 RIIENAKQQNS
+36 RIMEKAKQQNS
-47 SEFPVDKAELFAAE
+47 SEAPVDKAELFAAE
-61 TTQTAVGLGA
+61 MTQAAVGLGA
-71 AQIQSM
+71 AQIQSK

-83 AADKTPQQK
+83 TADNTPQQK
-92 MRRAAVMN
+92 MRRAAAMN
-100 VKERLRHRQIANAPD
+100 VKERLRRRKSANVPD

-135 SKSSLPKAS
+135 SKSSLPKVS
-144 ATPAPAK
+144 ARPSPVK
-151 PTGTEQR
+151 PTGTDQR

-170 RNGRAKTEEK
+170 RTGRANTEEK
-180 LIQRLAAALTKST
+180 LIRRLAAALTKST

-332 PDNIGSIIVKN
+332 PDNIGGIIVKN

-363 SKAQNKVLD
+363 SKAQNKALD

-380 LRGLMSDLTITQ
+380 LKGLMSDLTITQ
-392 ADAVELLKNLPG
+392 ADAVELLKNLPD

-482 PSGGNGG
+482 PSGGDGG

-495 NCYDISESEAL
+495 NCYVISKSEAL

>member
-7 KARIVIVREKVKN
+7 KARIVVVREKVKN
-20 IRGRPANR
+20 IRGRPVSR

-36 RIIENAKQQNS
+36 RIIEKSKQQNS
-47 SEFPVDKAELFAAE
+47 SETPVDRAELFAAK

-77 RRRGSA
+77 RRCSSA
-83 AADKTPQQK
+83 AADNTPQKK
-92 MRRAAVMN
+92 MRRAAAMN
-100 VKERLRHRQIANAPD
+100 AKERLRRRKSANVPD

-135 SKSSLPKAS
+135 SKSSLPKVS
-144 ATPAPAK
+144 APPSLAK
-151 PTGTEQR
+151 PIGTDQR
-158 KKYVQHKKLTRL
+158 KKYVQYKKLTRL
-170 RNGRAKTEEK
+170 RNGRAKIEEK
-180 LIQRLAAALTKST
+180 LIRRLAAALTKST

-289 AGGKNGLDVA
+289 AGGKKGLDVA

-332 PDNIGSIIVKN
+332 PDNIGGIIVKN

-363 SKAQNKVLD
+363 SKAQNKALD

-380 LRGLMSDLTITQ
+380 LKGLMSDLTITQ
-392 ADAVELLKNLPG
+392 ADAVELLKNLPD
-404 DLDEERCAVVKAALS
+404 DLDEERRAVVKAALS

-495 NCYDISESEAL
+495 NCYVISESEAL

>member
-36 RIIENAKQQNS
+36 RIIEKAKRQNS
-47 SEFPVDKAELFAAE
+47 SESPVDKAELFAAE
-61 TTQTAVGLGA
+61 MTQTAVGLGA

-77 RRRGSA
+77 RRHGSA
-83 AADKTPQQK
+83 TADNIPQEK

-100 VKERLRHRQIANAPD
+100 AKDRLRHRQSANAPD

-123 HDSGLSAKQDVK
+123 QDVK
-135 SKSSLPKAS
+135 SKSSLPKVS
-144 ATPAPAK
+144 APPSPVK

-158 KKYVQHKKLTRL
+158 KKYVQYKNLTRL

-180 LIQRLAAALTKST
+180 LIRRLAAALTKST

-271 NGDAPDW
+271 NGEAPDW

-320 FEIETVETEDDD
+320 FEIETVETEDDA
-332 PDNIGSIIVKN
+332 PDNIGGIIVKN

-363 SKAQNKVLD
+363 SKAQNKALD

-380 LRGLMSDLTITQ
+380 LKGLISDLTITQ
-392 ADAVELLKNLPG
+392 ADAVELLKNLPD
-404 DLDEERCAVVKAALS
+404 DLEEERRAVVKAALS

-482 PSGGNGG
+482 PSGGDGG

-495 NCYDISESEAL
+495 NCCVISDSEAL

-521 VGGRDDNG
+521 VVGRDDNG
-529 NLLII
+529 SLLII
-534 HCTGGGYNNV
+534 HCTGGWYNNV

>member
-20 IRGRPANR
+20 IRGRPASR

-36 RIIENAKQQNS
+36 RIIEKAKRQNS
-47 SEFPVDKAELFAAE
+47 SESPVDKAELFAAE
-61 TTQTAVGLGA
+61 MTQTAVGLGA

-77 RRRGSA
+77 RRRGSTT
-83 AADKTPQQK
+83 ADDTPQEK

-100 VKERLRHRQIANAPD
+100 AKERLRHRQSANAPD

-123 HDSGLSAKQDVK
+123 HDSGLSPRQDIK
-135 SKSSLPKAS
+135 SKSSLPKVS
-144 ATPAPAK
+144 APPSPAK

-170 RNGRAKTEEK
+170 RSGRARTEEK
-180 LIQRLAAALTKST
+180 LIRRLSAALTKST
-193 TRAASSVV
+193 TRAANSVV

-248 KINAEYAARLDEIQD
+248 KINAEYAARLDELQD

-289 AGGKNGLDVA
+289 AGGKNGIDVA

-332 PDNIGSIIVKN
+332 PDNIGGIIVKN

-357 RSAYDF
+357 RSAYNF
-363 SKAQNKVLD
+363 SKAQNKALD

-380 LRGLMSDLTITQ
+380 LKGLMSDLTITQ
-392 ADAVELLKNLPG
+392 ADAVELLKNLPD
-404 DLDEERCAVVKAALS
+404 DLDEERRSVVKAALS

-444 MKVTS
+444 IKVTS

-482 PSGGNGG
+482 PSGGDGG

-495 NCYDISESEAL
+495 NCYVISESEAL

-529 NLLII
+529 SLLII
-534 HCTGGGYNNV
+534 HCAGGGYNNV

>member
-36 RIIENAKQQNS
+36 RIIEKAKQQNS

-83 AADKTPQQK
+83 AADNTPQQK

-100 VKERLRHRQIANAPD
+100 AKERLRRRKSTNTPD

-123 HDSGLSAKQDVK
+123 QDVK
-135 SKSSLPKAS
+135 SKSSLPKVS
-144 ATPAPAK
+144 APPSPAK
-151 PTGTEQR
+151 PTGTERR
-158 KKYVQHKKLTRL
+158 KKYVQYKNLTRL
-170 RNGRAKTEEK
+170 RNGRAKAEEK
-180 LIQRLAAALTKST
+180 FIRRFAAALTKST

-248 KINAEYAARLDEIQD
+248 KINAEYAARLDELQD
-263 GEFEEIIV
+263 GEFEKIIV

-289 AGGKNGLDVA
+289 AGGKNGIDVA

-320 FEIETVETEDDD
+320 FEIETVEPEDDA

-357 RSAYDF
+357 RSAYAF
-363 SKAQNKVLD
+363 SKSQNKALD

-380 LRGLMSDLTITQ
+380 LKGLMSDLTITQ
-392 ADAVELLKNLPG
+392 ADAVELLKKLPD
-404 DLDEERCAVVKAALS
+404 DLDEERRSVVKAALS

-438 YRWGTT
+438 YSWGTT

-482 PSGGNGG
+482 PSGGDGG

-495 NCYDISESEAL
+495 NCYVISESEAL

-521 VGGRDDNG
+521 IGGRNDNG

>member
-20 IRGRPANR
+20 IRGRPASR
-28 LIKAAARY
+28 LTKAAARY
-36 RIIENAKQQNS
+36 RIIEKAKRQNS
-47 SEFPVDKAELFAAE
+47 SEYPVDKAELFAAE
-61 TTQTAVGLGA
+61 MTQAAVGLGA
-71 AQIQSM
+71 GQIQSM

-83 AADKTPQQK
+83 AADNTPQEK
-92 MRRAAVMN
+92 MRRAAVMHA
-100 VKERLRHRQIANAPD
+100 KERLRHRQSANAPD
-115 SLPAQSAE
+115 SLPAQSTE
-123 HDSGLSAKQDVK
+123 HDSRLSPRQDIK
-135 SKSSLPKAS
+135 SKNSLPKVS
-144 ATPAPAK
+144 APPSPAK

-170 RNGRAKTEEK
+170 RNGIAKTEEK
-180 LIQRLAAALTKST
+180 LIRRLAAALTKST

-289 AGGKNGLDVA
+289 AGGKNGIDVA

-332 PDNIGSIIVKN
+332 PDNIGGIIVKN

-357 RSAYDF
+357 RSAYAF
-363 SKAQNKVLD
+363 SKAQNKALD

-380 LRGLMSDLTITQ
+380 LKGLMSDLTITQ
-392 ADAVELLKNLPG
+392 ADAVELLKNLPD
-404 DLDEERCAVVKAALS
+404 DLDEERRAVVKAALS

-482 PSGGNGG
+482 PSGGDGG
-489 TQAQLN
+489 TLAQLN
-495 NCYDISESEAL
+495 NCYVISESEAL

-529 NLLII
+529 SLLII

>member
-7 KARIVIVREKVKN
+7 KSRIVIVREKVKN

-28 LIKAAARY
+28 LIKASARY
-36 RIIENAKQQNS
+36 RIIEKAKQQNS
-47 SEFPVDKAELFAAE
+47 NETPVDRAELFAAE
-61 TTQTAVGLGA
+61 MTQAAVGLGA

-83 AADKTPQQK
+83 TADNTPQQK
-92 MRRAAVMN
+92 MRRAAAMTA
-100 VKERLRHRQIANAPD
+100 KERLRRRKSANVPD

-151 PTGTEQR
+151 PTGTERR

-332 PDNIGSIIVKN
+332 PDNIGGIIVKN

-357 RSAYDF
+357 RSAYNF
-363 SKAQNKVLD
+363 SKAQNKALD
-372 ELLSDPTL
+372 ELLSDLTL
-380 LRGLMSDLTITQ
+380 LKGLMSDLTITQ
-392 ADAVELLKNLPG
+392 TDAVELLKNLPD
-404 DLDEERCAVVKAALS
+404 DLDEERRAVVKAALA

-449 EGSQSTGT
+449 EGSESTGT

-482 PSGGNGG
+482 PSGGDGG
-489 TQAQLN
+489 TLAQLN
-495 NCYDISESEAL
+495 NCYVISESEAL

-534 HCTGGGYNNV
+534 HCTGGRYNNV
-544 VITGMDGF
+544 VITGMGGF